1 MDRVEVTRCMVGIA
15 GMQVCCV
22 SDATDEEIL
31 AVCNSKNPSGTSG
44 GWSVVLRTERGE
56 GSMYSG
62 KACLPG
68 KCEKYPERMHIL
80 VLC

>member
-1 MDRVEVTRCMVGIA
+1 MERVEVTRCMVGIA

-31 AVCNSKNPSGTSG
+31 EVCNAKNPSGTSG

-56 GSMYSG
+56 ESMYSG
-62 KACLPG
+62 KTWLPV
-68 KCEKYPERMHIL
+68 KCDKDPDRMHVI
-80 VLC
+80 VMC